1 MVDLVTRP
9 IITVLIFAAAL
20 VIEPGQAL
28 AEDFLDRLM
37 KSCSEG
43 DKKACAELDALA
55 KKLEPQLERLNAQAD
70 QFQVDAKGLGL
81 QTGTRPNL
89 EKAYPIILHR
99 YMSSDTV
106 EPIHRKRGL
115 DKKLIL
121 LCSKNFNDLFF
132 VHGRK
137 IGFLPS
143 GEPDWAEIYL
153 QTIDHYFRYCSRRGG
168 T

>member
-1 MVDLVTRP
+1 MTKAARLA
-9 IITVLIFAAAL
+9 VLALILAAP
-20 VIEPGQAL
+20 PGPVE

-37 KSCSEG
+37 KSCAER
-43 DKKACAELDALA
+43 DKKACDELDRLTE
-55 KKLEPQLERLNAQAD
+55 KYSVQLDRLNAQAD
-70 QFQVDAKGLGL
+70 SFQKEAKGLGL
-81 QTGTRPNL
+81 QTGRRPNL
-89 EKAYPIILHR
+89 EKAYPVILHR

-115 DKKLIL
+115 NKRLVSI
-121 LCSKNFNDLFF
+121 CSKSFHDLFF
-132 VHGRK
+132 VHGK
-137 IGFLPS
+137 EIGVLQS